1 MHGINLYLFSRYA
14 GCCTKETLKTE
25 SSFQQW
31 NVHYLSKSKHS
42 IKSSTI
48 LPSRLLRSLTVLSDL
63 IKFSWISIKK
73 GRQKI
78 RTTRNFEKALLHRLN
93 RGQKLCLIKGWTT
106 LTPSNKLSSS
116 RGGDLLYQKILNY
129 FTVEKKGQIQVV
141 NLPWTD
147 VSQELVV
154 IPPILF
160 LSQIPLVK
168 FVFSNGFSIA
178 EGKTWNAPQP
188 ITVQPIAQEKCV

>member
-1 MHGINLYLFSRYA
+1 MKCSLFVQIKTLYQEFHDTSVM
-14 GCCTKETLKTE
+14 T
-25 SSFQQW
+25 
-31 NVHYLSKSKHS
+31 
-42 IKSSTI
+42 
-48 LPSRLLRSLTVLSDL
+48 SRLLRSLTVLSENFY
-63 IKFSWISIKK
+63 KKK

-188 ITVQPIAQEKCV
+188 LTVQPIAQEKCV

>member
-1 MHGINLYLFSRYA
+1 MKCSLFVQIKTLYQEFHDTSVM
-14 GCCTKETLKTE
+14 T
-25 SSFQQW
+25 
-31 NVHYLSKSKHS
+31 
-42 IKSSTI
+42 
-48 LPSRLLRSLTVLSDL
+48 SRLLRSLTVLSDL

-168 FVFSNGFSIA
+168 FVCSNGFSIA